1 MRTLYI
7 ECNMGA
13 AGDMLMSALYELM
26 DEEQKEEFLKRM
38 NGLGLPGVRITPR
51 KSSTCGI
58 SGTHMEVTVYGEEER
73 EPGGEHAGPHTDH
86 HGHEHAELH
95 ADHYGHEHAEPH
107 PGHHG
112 HGHEEM
118 HGDHH
123 GHDHT
128 GHAGHHH
135 HADPLHI
142 AELIGGL
149 DLPEEVRD
157 NAGKVYDA
165 IADAEAKAHGCPV
178 EQVHFHEVGALD
190 AVADVTGVCY
200 AIYLLRPERIVAS
213 PVHVGSG
220 TVRCAHGIMPVP
232 APATANL
239 LADVPM
245 YGGNIRGE
253 LCTPTGAALLVHF
266 ADSFGD
272 MPVMSKTSVGIGV
285 GTKEFEQANCV
296 RVFLGEA
303 QSMKETNATETI
315 GETAEEQFQD
325 VAAGNGRIAELVCNI
340 DDMTPEA
347 LAFAKARLI
356 ELGALDAYTVAG
368 TMKKGRP
375 GWELT
380 VLCETGRIDETAK
393 NIMRETTTNGVRV
406 RICEKYFLTPGI
418 ETVQTECGQVRI
430 KTAEGFG
437 IRHEKPEYEDTA
449 AHAKKAQMSYRE
461 AYEHIISLRNEQARK
476 EQDENGQDKGADQ
489 RGAQR

>member
-7 ECNMGA
+7 ECRMGA

-26 DEEQKEEFLKRM
+26 DEEQKKEFLERM
-38 NGLGLPGVRITPR
+38 NGLGLPGVKITSR

-58 SGTHMEVTVYGEEER
+58 SGTHMEVTVYGEEEH
-73 EPGGEHAGPHTDH
+73 EHE
-86 HGHEHAELH
+86 HGHEH
-95 ADHYGHEHAEPH
+95 GHGEPH

-123 GHDHT
+123 GHEHGGT
-128 GHAGHHH
+128 HPGHH

-142 AELIGGL
+142 SELIGGL
-149 DLPEEVRD
+149 DLPEEVRA
-157 NAGKVYDA
+157 NAGQVYDA

-200 AIYLLRPERIVAS
+200 AMYLLKPERIVVS

-239 LADVPM
+239 LSGVPM
-245 YGGNIRGE
+245 YGGSIQGE

-272 MPVMSKTSVGIGV
+272 MPVMSGTDVGIGI
-285 GTKEFEQANCV
+285 GTKEFDQANCV
-296 RVFLGEA
+296 RIFLGE
-303 QSMKETNATETI
+303 ETSGTN
-315 GETAEEQFQD
+315 
-325 VAAGNGRIAELVCNI
+325 VKKSGNGEIAELVCNI

-347 LAFAKARLI
+347 LAFAAARLI
-356 ELGALDAYTVAG
+356 ELGALDVYTVAG

-380 VLCETGRIDETAK
+380 VLCETDRIDETAK

-406 RICEKYFLTPGI
+406 RLCEKYFLTPGI
-418 ETVQTECGQVRI
+418 ERLQTEHGEVRI

-449 AHAKKAQMSYRE
+449 ACARKEQISYRE
-461 AYEHIISLRNEQARK
+461 AYEQVLALRK
-476 EQDENGQDKGADQ
+476 EQAGKTEQGGDQ
-489 RGAQR
+489 

>member
-7 ECNMGA
+7 ECRMGA

-26 DEEQKEEFLKRM
+26 DEEQKKEFLERM
-38 NGLGLPGVRITPR
+38 NGLGLPGVKITSR

-58 SGTHMEVTVYGEEER
+58 SGTHMEVTVYGEEEH
-73 EPGGEHAGPHTDH
+73 EHE
-86 HGHEHAELH
+86 HGHEH
-95 ADHYGHEHAEPH
+95 GHGEPH

-118 HGDHH
+118 HGDRP
-123 GHDHT
+123 G
-128 GHAGHHH
+128 HH

-142 AELIGGL
+142 SELIGGL
-149 DLPEEVRD
+149 DLPEEVRA
-157 NAGKVYDA
+157 NAGQVYDA

-200 AIYLLRPERIVAS
+200 AMYLLKPERIVVS

-239 LADVPM
+239 LSGVPM
-245 YGGNIRGE
+245 YGGSIQGE

-272 MPVMSKTSVGIGV
+272 MPVMSGTDVGIGI
-285 GTKEFEQANCV
+285 GTKEFDQANCV
-296 RVFLGEA
+296 RIFLGEEI
-303 QSMKETNATETI
+303 SGTN
-315 GETAEEQFQD
+315 
-325 VAAGNGRIAELVCNI
+325 VKKSGNGEIAELVCNI

-347 LAFAKARLI
+347 LAFAAARLI
-356 ELGALDAYTVAG
+356 ELGALDVYTVAG

-380 VLCETGRIDETAK
+380 VLCETDRIDETAK

-406 RICEKYFLTPGI
+406 RLCEKYFLTPGI
-418 ETVQTECGQVRI
+418 ETIQTERGKVRI

-449 AHAKKAQMSYRE
+449 ACARKEQISYRE
-461 AYEHIISLRNEQARK
+461 AYEQVLVLRK
-476 EQDENGQDKGADQ
+476 EQAGKTEQGGEQ
-489 RGAQR
+489 

>member
-7 ECNMGA
+7 ECRMGA

-26 DEEQKEEFLKRM
+26 DEEQKKEFLERM
-38 NGLGLPGVRITPR
+38 NGLGLPGVKITSR

-58 SGTHMEVTVYGEEER
+58 SGTHMEVTVYGEEEH
-73 EPGGEHAGPHTDH
+73 EHE
-86 HGHEHAELH
+86 HGHEH
-95 ADHYGHEHAEPH
+95 GHGEPH

-123 GHDHT
+123 GHEHGGT
-128 GHAGHHH
+128 HPGHH

-142 AELIGGL
+142 SELIGGL
-149 DLPEEVRD
+149 DLPEKVRA
-157 NAGKVYDA
+157 NAGQVYDA

-190 AVADVTGVCY
+190 AVTDVTGVCY
-200 AIYLLRPERIVAS
+200 AMYLLKPERIVVS

-239 LADVPM
+239 LSGVPM
-245 YGGNIRGE
+245 YGGSIQGE

-272 MPVMSKTSVGIGV
+272 MPVMSGTDVGIGI
-285 GTKEFEQANCV
+285 GTKEFDQANCV
-296 RVFLGEA
+296 RIFLGEEI
-303 QSMKETNATETI
+303 SGTN
-315 GETAEEQFQD
+315 
-325 VAAGNGRIAELVCNI
+325 VKKSGNGEIAELVCNI

-347 LAFAKARLI
+347 LAFAAARLI
-356 ELGALDAYTVAG
+356 ELGALDVYTVAG

-380 VLCETGRIDETAK
+380 VLCETDRIDETAK

-406 RICEKYFLTPGI
+406 RLCEKYFLTPGI
-418 ETVQTECGQVRI
+418 ETIQTERGKVRI

-449 AHAKKAQMSYRE
+449 ACARKEQISYRE
-461 AYEHIISLRNEQARK
+461 AYEQVLALRK
-476 EQDENGQDKGADQ
+476 EQAGKTEQGGEQ
-489 RGAQR
+489 